1 MKTGWMNDLLQMA
14 SNIFY
19 DIAQSIEQL
28 HYLLVAG
35 NKFTFTK
42 AFESSFFCLNSFIK
56 KPLKNWKKLNLEKQD
71 ILFLQPYC
79 IPSVKYIFKKKFCLL
94 KFELN
99 IFIKLRRQ
107 IKGIDYQRKFA
118 SKRDAQI
125 Y

>member
-71 ILFLQPYC
+71 ILFLQPYLPFWVLSRFVWLT
-79 IPSVKYIFKKKFCLL
+79 ISISLEIWVNTFKF
-94 KFELN
+94 
-99 IFIKLRRQ
+99 
-107 IKGIDYQRKFA
+107 
-118 SKRDAQI
+118 
-125 Y
+125 